1 MSTDPATLLLF
12 HTLVH
17 RDERVAIE
25 PWREEPGACGGAPRC
40 RSVVYKLPMRGPT
53 WFRRLCG
60 VPPPAGRVRADKQIN
75 CAACCACPLDKYCC
89 LK

>member
-1 MSTDPATLLLF
+1 MLAVSTDPNTLLLF
-12 HTLVH
+12 HKLVH

-25 PWREEPGACGGAPRC
+25 PWREEPGACGGTHRC

-60 VPPPAGRVRADKQIN
+60 VCLSSPAIHSLR
-75 CAACCACPLDKYCC
+75 
-89 LK
+89 LKRSA